1 MDQFVDLLCAASE
14 KAGSF
19 GRKQC
24 DFVNEHY
31 TILPFVIYSYVSLIK
46 MRYEM
51 IVIVQY
57 FRHIL
62 YQ

>member
-24 DFVNEHY
+24 DFVNVHY
-31 TILPFVIYSYVSLIK
+31 TILPFVIYSYVSLMK
-46 MRYEM
+46 WFFNPPSEM
-51 IVIVQY
+51 G
-57 FRHIL
+57 RME
-62 YQ
+62 